1 MTERLSRLTP
11 SAARLDRDALLFAAG
26 QRSARSSRIWPA
38 IVALLAIAQVVTLVV
53 LWPRDSIAPD
63 AIAPSVPNTSP
74 NYEWPTA
81 FPPADIWTVGSRSE
95 DLRLTNP
102 PTRSE
107 FVSSGPPLTAGSS
120 RLTATEEFS
129 R

>member
-11 SAARLDRDALLFAAG
+11 SAAGLDRDALLFAAG
-26 QRSARSSRIWPA
+26 QRSARSRLWPA
-38 IVALLAIAQVVTLVV
+38 VAGVLAIAQVATLVA
-53 LWPRDSIAPD
+53 LWPRDSVVPLNVV
-63 AIAPSVPNTSP
+63 APSAYSP
-74 NYEWPTA
+74 PFA
-81 FPPADIWTVGSRSE
+81 LPPASPPSEIWSVGSRPDE
-95 DLRLTNP
+95 LQLP
-102 PTRSE
+102 HAPAGSE